1 MRLFLQDRFG
11 DLDNEHLD
19 NEHLGN
25 EHLGNERGNG
35 PLANQ

>member
-1 MRLFLQDRFG
+1 MRLFLQDGFG
-11 DLDNEHLD
+11 DLD